1 MCRRRSGLKQRGIM
15 GLENNSDKNNWV
27 GVGTIGRK
35 RYVGTRSSN
44 R

>member
-1 MCRRRSGLKQRGIM
+1 M